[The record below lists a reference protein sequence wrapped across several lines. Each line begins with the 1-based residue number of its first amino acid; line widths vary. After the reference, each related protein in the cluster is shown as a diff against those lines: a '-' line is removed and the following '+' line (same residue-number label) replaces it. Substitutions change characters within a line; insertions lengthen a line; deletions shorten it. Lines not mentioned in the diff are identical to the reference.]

1 MKKKLKVYS
10 MAALASLMFATPALA
25 CDIDGLGKSD
35 YEYDANASYRYGDEG
50 MNEIPVM
57 EGSKNFKFL
66 NESAAVPL
74 QTSDAGLPVTGADVY
89 AHKGYAYMGTHRLGS
104 GSNEGVRVF
113 DMKDPSNPVEVA
125 KFGDDMPGTW
135 QEKIIVKSVNTPHFK
150 GDLAVVSVQRFS
162 GAAEKVGTAIYD
174 VTDPTNPVELGFWET
189 PEAHLNGGGTHE
201 LYLTTQGN
209 RALLLAANSG
219 SYRRSGGA
227 IHDFVIVDVSNPSE
241 PEELYQFDPKSVLPN
256 VDNNYRFVDEH
267 GQTRSISVHSVI
279 ADTTGKY
286 AYLSAWDMGTVIL
299 DISDPEK
306 PEYVGRTSYEK
317 EVQGAA
323 HSAALAKGG
332 NVLIETREVFNPER
346 HGYEEGFG
354 YVRIYDIK
362 DKSNPKLISTFQTD
376 NSANMRQ
383 AYPGFT
389 VHDPKVQGNTLF
401 LSHYFDG
408 VRIVDITNPA
418 KPEEIGAYVPE
429 KSNIWGVFA
438 HRNYI
443 LASDMESGLKVLQR
457 TGNGNN
463 GNNGNSKK

>member
-1 MKKKLKVYS
+1 MKNKLKMYS
-10 MAALASLMFATPALA
+10 VTTMAALVFATPVMA
-25 CDIDGLGKSD
+25 CDIDGLGKGD
-35 YEYDANASYRYGDEG
+35 YEYEDGSSYRFGDEG

-57 EGSKNFKFL
+57 EGSKNFKYL

-74 QTSDAGLPVTGADVY
+74 EASDSGLPVTGADVY

-104 GSNEGVRVF
+104 GSNEGIRVF
-113 DMKDPSNPVEVA
+113 NMKDPSNPVEVA
-125 KFGDDMPGTW
+125 KFADNLPGTW

-150 GDLAVVSVQRFS
+150 GDLAVVSVQRFN
-162 GAAEKVGTAIYD
+162 GDAEKVGTVIYD
-174 VTDPTNPVELGFWET
+174 VTNPEKPVELGFWET

-227 IHDFVIVDVSNPSE
+227 IHDFTIVDVSNPAE
-241 PEELYQFDPKSVLPN
+241 PEELFQFDPATVIPN

-267 GQTRSISVHSVI
+267 GQSRSISVHSVI

-299 DISDPEK
+299 DISNPED
-306 PEYVGRTSYEK
+306 PEYVGRTSFEK
-317 EVQGAA
+317 DVQGAA
-323 HSAALAKGG
+323 HSAALAKGE
-332 NVLIETREVFNPER
+332 NVLIETREVFNPTR
-346 HGYEEGFG
+346 HGYEQGFG

-362 DKSNPKLISTFQTD
+362 DKSDPKLLSNFQTD
-376 NSANMRQ
+376 NAANKTTG
-383 AYPGFT
+383 YPGFT

-408 VRIVDITNPA
+408 VRVVDITDPSA
-418 KPEEIGAYVPE
+418 PEEIGAYVPE
-429 KSNIWGVFA
+429 KANIWGVFA

-443 LASDMESGLKVLQR
+443 LASDMESGLKVLQK
-457 TGNGNN
+457 NN
-463 GNNGNSKK
+463 KIK

>member
-1 MKKKLKVYS
+1 LKNKLKIYS
-10 MAALASLMFATPALA
+10 VTTMAALVFATPVMA
-25 CDIDGLGKSD
+25 CDIDGLGKGD
-35 YEYDANASYRYGDEG
+35 YEYEDGSSYRFGDEG
-50 MNEIPVM
+50 MNEIPIM
-57 EGSKNFKFL
+57 EGSKNFKYL

-74 QTSDAGLPVTGADVY
+74 QDSDSGLPVTGADVY

-104 GSNEGVRVF
+104 GSNEGIRVF

-125 KFGDDMPGTW
+125 KFADNLPGTW

-150 GDLAVVSVQRFS
+150 GDLAVVSVQRFN
-162 GAAEKVGTAIYD
+162 GDAEKVGTVIYN
-174 VTDPTNPVELGFWET
+174 VTNPENPVELGFWET
-189 PEAHLNGGGTHE
+189 PEALLNGGGTHE

-227 IHDFVIVDVSNPSE
+227 IHDFTIVDVSNPAE
-241 PEELYQFDPKSVLPN
+241 PEELFQFDPATVIPN
-256 VDNNYRFVDEH
+256 VDSNYRFVDEH

-299 DISDPEK
+299 DISNPED
-306 PEYVGRTSYEK
+306 PEYVGRTSFEQD
-317 EVQGAA
+317 VQGAA

-332 NVLIETREVFNPER
+332 NVLIETREVFNPTR
-346 HGYEEGFG
+346 HGYEQGFG

-362 DKSNPKLISTFQTD
+362 DKSDPKLLSTFQTD
-376 NSANMRQ
+376 NAENKTTG
-383 AYPGFT
+383 YPGFT

-408 VRIVDITNPA
+408 VRVVDITDPST
-418 KPEEIGAYVPE
+418 PEEIGAYVPE

-443 LASDMESGLKVLQR
+443 LASDMETGLKVLQK
-457 TGNGNN
+457 NN
-463 GNNGNSKK
+463 RNK